1 MSKNKYIAF
10 LNDVYSHPNKYTL
23 EIGGIRDGAEGYE
36 DIEFISI
43 EQVSGNELENT
54 FADVVKVHDKLSS
67 VCIDYKLNE
76 ISFVSYF
83 LTDDLEQPEY
93 HEKDI
98 NVVVY
103 SSISVDDLKLYRSLC
118 RNITELALMQHN
130 VVMA

>member
-1 MSKNKYIAF
+1 MSDNKYIAF
-10 LNDVYSHPNKYTL
+10 LNDVYSHPNKYSL

-83 LTDDLEQPEY
+83 LTDDLTQPEY
-93 HEKDI
+93 SEKDI

-130 VVMA
+130 VTMA